1 MKKAFLLGLAALFCA
16 NIFAQEQK
24 LFTLRLEARGDYQR
38 EYIEDESVP
47 EAAGFK
53 GRFLNVRADGNI
65 GEGFSYSYRQRLNKN
80 SDDATF
86 FDATDWLY
94 LTYKKNN
101 WELSAGKQVVNIGG
115 YEYDAAP
122 IDLYFCSEW
131 WQNISC
137 YQFGVSAG
145 YSFNDG
151 KDKLVFQV
159 CESPWRITTVIDD
172 AGEAVKITQ
181 DEMYAYN
188 LMWTSSHG
196 CLNTIYTLNMM
207 EYLPGHYVSY
217 ISLGNRF
224 DMENCAVELDL
235 MNRATSVQAFLGKNY
250 SVIGKVEWRP
260 TDKLKVFGKASYDVN
275 NTGTGKDYLVAD
287 GCEITRVGAGVEYFP
302 VEGSKDVRLHAVGSY
317 SFGDSGSVLL
327 DNQTFLTVG
336 VTWKMN
342 LLSFNK

>member
-24 LFTLRLEARGDYQR
+24 LLTLRLEARGDYQR
-38 EYIEDESVP
+38 EYIEDELVP

-80 SDDATF
+80 SDDASF

-131 WQNISC
+131 WQHISC

-172 AGEAVKITQ
+172 DGEAVKITQ

-196 CLNTIYTLNMM
+196 SLNTIYTLNMM

-235 MNRATSVQAFLGKNY
+235 MNRATSGQAFLGKNY

-302 VEGSKDVRLHAVGSY
+302 LEGSKDVRLHAVGSY

-327 DNQTFLTVG
+327 DKQTFLTVG

>member
-1 MKKAFLLGLAALFCA
+1 MKKAFLLCLVALFWA
-16 NIFAQEQK
+16 NVFAQEQK
-24 LFTLRLEARGDYQR
+24 LLSLGLEVRGDYQR
-38 EYIEDESVP
+38 EYVEDEL
-47 EAAGFK
+47 AYDATGFK
-53 GRFLNVRADGNI
+53 GNYINLRADGSI
-65 GEGFSYSYRQRLNKN
+65 GGGFSYSYCQSLNKT

-94 LTYKKNN
+94 VAYKKNN
-101 WELSAGKQVVNIGG
+101 WEFTAGKLVVAVGG
-115 YEYDAAP
+115 FEYDAAP

-131 WQNISC
+131 WHNIPC
-137 YQFGVSAG
+137 YQFGASAG
-145 YSFNDG
+145 YLFNDG
-151 KDKLVFQV
+151 KDRLLLQV
-159 CESPWRITTVIDD
+159 CESPWRVVTSVND
-172 AGEAVKITQ
+172 AGETVKITQ

-196 CLNTIYTLNMM
+196 SLNTIYTLNMM
-207 EYLPGHYVSY
+207 EYLPGHYISY

-224 DMENCAVELDL
+224 NMEHCAVELDL
-235 MNRATSVQAFLGKNY
+235 MNRATSGQAFLGKNY

-302 VEGSKDVRLHAVGSY
+302 LEGSKDVRLHAAGSY
-317 SFGDSGSVLL
+317 SFGDSGTVLL
-327 DNQTFLTVG
+327 DKQTYLTVG

>member
-1 MKKAFLLGLAALFCA
+1 MKKAFLLCLVALFWA
-16 NIFAQEQK
+16 NVFAQEQK
-24 LFTLRLEARGDYQR
+24 LLSLGLEVRGDYQR
-38 EYIEDESVP
+38 EYVEDEL
-47 EAAGFK
+47 AYDATGFK
-53 GRFLNVRADGNI
+53 GKYINLRADGSI
-65 GEGFSYSYRQRLNKN
+65 GGGFSYSYCQSLNKT

-94 LTYKKNN
+94 VAYKKNN
-101 WELSAGKQVVNIGG
+101 WEFTAGKLVVAVGG
-115 YEYDAAP
+115 FEYDAAP
-122 IDLYFCSEW
+122 IDLFFCSEW
-131 WQNISC
+131 WHNIPC

-196 CLNTIYTLNMM
+196 SLNTIYTLNMM

-235 MNRATSVQAFLGKNY
+235 MNRATSGQAFLGKNY

-275 NTGTGKDYLVAD
+275 KTGTGKDYLVAD

-302 VEGSKDVRLHAVGSY
+302 LEGSKDVRLHAAGSY
-317 SFGDSGSVLL
+317 SFGDSGTVLL
-327 DNQTFLTVG
+327 DKQTYLTVG